1 VIVSSRDWK
10 LLRLGNIAVG
20 RVASCEF
27 RIEESF
33 VPYLT
38 PDHPLWREVASIASD
53 EGLELYDLERSGGGS
68 LRVFV
73 DKPSKVENS
82 GAGISG
88 QVTSDDTTKLCR
100 RLVVFFL
107 AEGEGFGVGSEPS
120 LEVSSPGVNR
130 SLRLREHF
138 VRSIGERVR
147 VTFTGAS
154 ALTAV
159 ENPVAGS
166 VAVGM
171 LQGVNGDVATILDE
185 SAKAP
190 LSFELGQV
198 KRANVDF
205 KF

>member
-1 VIVSSRDWK
+1 M
-10 LLRLGNIAVG
+10 
-20 RVASCEF
+20 
-27 RIEESF
+27 
-33 VPYLT
+33 PYLT
-38 PDHPLWREVASIASD
+38 PDHPLWREVASIAQD

-68 LRVFV
+68 LRVYV
-73 DKPSKVENS
+73 DKPLQSGVGAEN
-82 GAGISG
+82 AGH
-88 QVTSDDTTKLCR
+88 VTSEDTTKLCR
-100 RLVVFFL
+100 RLMVFFL
-107 AEGEGFGVGSEPS
+107 AEGEGFGLGTEPN

-138 VRSIGERVR
+138 LRSIGERVR
-147 VTFTGAS
+147 VTFAGAS

-166 VAVGM
+166 VAVGT
-171 LQGVNGDVATILDE
+171 LQGVDGDVATILDE

-190 LSFELGQV
+190 LCFELGQV